1 MKNIELITNVL
12 NKYVYCFR
20 DEKIYTKAYF
30 ATVISKLYAEAGK
43 NKDFVLVLGDLDK
56 ISKINTEHGYKAG
69 DLAIKNT
76 LNILIK
82 NMPKDMVLS
91 RIGGDEFVGII
102 ENAKLEDINNNLI
115 TTKQALAKKDNVLKA
130 QITLSALDSK
140 EYDNLSDMLIEADKQ
155 VLQQKNIRKKK
166 EHLTKEEIK
175 ENIKENV
182 LNFYDCLRM
191 GEKNL
196 IDYKKMY
203 IYKKHIK
210 ETYKEILFSSKR
222 NVPEIVNT
230 KNIEKNK
237 NNDGGLTYEEAELM
251 QKHLNSKDVVKNIY
265 LEDKD
270 SAKEIFKKLFYKLLY
285 NTNTNQL
292 SKLYYE
298 TVLERKINSQMKQ
311 HNYNIVYI
319 HSTGL
324 KIANTLIGHEEAD
337 LKLETLGNDIEDVFN
352 KAQNNNFTFF
362 NKRPLYFD
370 DKSAYLLDMNAGNFL
385 MAIPENRM
393 SEEELEN
400 TMNNLRDKYENNVL
414 QLAYSIQNTKNYN
427 NINQVL
433 GEAKLQCE
441 LKKADKFN
449 NVDVSIMNQLIEKYL
464 RDSVEYFK
472 NDEEKFKDTAIQ
484 EFFIDKFLETFEDVY
499 LDKYIGSD
507 IDKHTTKDE
516 RESR

>member
-12 NKYVYCFR
+12 NKYVYSFR
-20 DEKIYTKAYF
+20 NEKIYTKAYF
-30 ATVISKLYAEAGK
+30 ETVISKLYAEAGK
-43 NKDFVLVLGDLDK
+43 DKDFVLVLGDLDK

-69 DLAIKNT
+69 DIAIKNT
-76 LNILIK
+76 LNVLIK
-82 NMPKDMVLS
+82 NMPQNMSLS

-102 ENAKLEDINNNLI
+102 DNASLEEINNKLI
-115 TTKQALAKKDNVLKA
+115 TVKQALAKKDQVLKA
-130 QITLSALDSK
+130 QVTFSALDSK
-140 EYDNLSDMLIEADKQ
+140 DYDSLSDMLIEADKQ

-191 GEKNL
+191 GENNL

-210 ETYKEILFSSKR
+210 ETYKELLSSSKSQ
-222 NVPEIVNT
+222 VEEIVNQ
-230 KNIEKNK
+230 KNIEKNR
-237 NNDGGLTYEEAELM
+237 NDDGALTYEEAELM
-251 QKHLNSKDVVKNIY
+251 QKHLNSKDMVKNIY
-265 LEDKD
+265 LEDKE

-298 TVLERKINSQMKQ
+298 TVLERKLNSQMKLN
-311 HNYNIVYI
+311 NYNVIYI

-385 MAIPENRM
+385 MAIPEKRM
-393 SEEELEN
+393 SDEELESV
-400 TMNNLRDKYENNVL
+400 MNNLCEKYENNVL

-441 LKKADKFN
+441 LKKTDKFN

-464 RDSVEYFK
+464 RDSVEYLK
-472 NDEEKFKDTAIQ
+472 NDEEKFKDEKMQ
-484 EFFIDKFLETFEDVY
+484 EFFIDKFIETFEGTY
-499 LDKYIGSD
+499 LDKYIGENIVKQS
-507 IDKHTTKDE
+507 IKNEGEE
-516 RESR
+516 R